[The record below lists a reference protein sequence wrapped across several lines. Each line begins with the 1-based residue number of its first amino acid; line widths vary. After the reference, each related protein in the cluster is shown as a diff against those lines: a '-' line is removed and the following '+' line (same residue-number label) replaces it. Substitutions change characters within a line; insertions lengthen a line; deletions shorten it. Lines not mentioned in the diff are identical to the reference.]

1 MVTSHENCHEGPL
14 RLNSLHQEKYSGIH
28 ASRKLLSDHQEALC
42 KEPRDKICDLVG
54 LAADTIGCPMD
65 YNKFLIE
72 VWADT
77 MEFWNRGEDLP
88 SDDIFSV
95 RWLVK
100 SLLTEANS
108 EPLEQALPL
117 NYFQSLP
124 AIYME
129 DPEKSHPK
137 VFRLKGYVVGC
148 IVAIG
153 PFPTEILSSMQK
165 ADQSD
170 SEILQNFPKDLGE
183 ARRENDTLMH
193 HILEAKM
200 PS

>member
-1 MVTSHENCHEGPL
+1 
-14 RLNSLHQEKYSGIH
+14 
-28 ASRKLLSDHQEALC
+28 
-42 KEPRDKICDLVG
+42 
-54 LAADTIGCPMD
+54 
-65 YNKFLIE
+65 
-72 VWADT
+72 
-77 MEFWNRGEDLP
+77 
-88 SDDIFSV
+88 
-95 RWLVK
+95 
-100 SLLTEANS
+100 
-108 EPLEQALPL
+108 
-117 NYFQSLP
+117 
-124 AIYME
+124 ME

-137 VFRLKGYVVGC
+137 VFRLKSYVVGC

-183 ARRENDTLMH
+183 AHRENDTLMH

>member
-1 MVTSHENCHEGPL
+1 MSWKAFVEMVTSHENCHEGPL

-77 MEFWNRGEDLP
+77 MEFWNR
-88 SDDIFSV
+88 
-95 RWLVK
+95 
-100 SLLTEANS
+100 EANS